1 MLISRIN
8 FVIRNR
14 EDFLKKLFLGIK
26 LWSSY
31 TYRTWSCW
39 IPLEREREA
48 HSKISAN
55 IFMMI
60 KKILASGSNLKLWHE
75 YFPWP
80 GGVEKFSRVA
90 KFFGRNVHPLMAN
103 IVLKSHCS
111 RGRLSTLTVVKYQGV
126 ALRKR

>member
-1 MLISRIN
+1 
-8 FVIRNR
+8 
-14 EDFLKKLFLGIK
+14 
-26 LWSSY
+26 
-31 TYRTWSCW
+31 
-39 IPLEREREA
+39 
-48 HSKISAN
+48 
-55 IFMMI
+55 MMI

-111 RGRLSTLTVVKYQGV
+111 RGRLSMLTVVKYQGV
-126 ALRKR
+126 ALRIEEIDDGLFFYDYPGHIITHFFQS

>member
-1 MLISRIN
+1 
-8 FVIRNR
+8 
-14 EDFLKKLFLGIK
+14 
-26 LWSSY
+26 
-31 TYRTWSCW
+31 
-39 IPLEREREA
+39 
-48 HSKISAN
+48 
-55 IFMMI
+55 MMI

-111 RGRLSTLTVVKYQGV
+111 RGRLSSKISGGGTEEEIDDGLFFYDYPGHIITHFFQS
-126 ALRKR
+126 